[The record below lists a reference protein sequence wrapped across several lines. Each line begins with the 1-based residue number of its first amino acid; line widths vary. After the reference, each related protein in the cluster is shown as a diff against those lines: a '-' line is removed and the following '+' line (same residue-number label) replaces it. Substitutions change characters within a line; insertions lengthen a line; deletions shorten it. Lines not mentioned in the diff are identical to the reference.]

1 VLFRANS
8 AAIPSE
14 RIASELLGRQID
26 SRSQATQPC
35 PGDSSFPTGTIFVE
49 GIADLSAQAQLP
61 QLRVLQ
67 EIESE
72 PARGV
77 RLIAAANRDL
87 PADAANG
94 TFRSDLFGRLNGIPI
109 KIPPPYDRKEVP
121 PCGPGIFSLA
131 TLDEHGRNCRA

>member
-1 VLFRANS
+1 LFRANS

-35 PGDSSFPTGTIFVE
+35 PGDSSFPTGDDFCGRYSGFV
-49 GIADLSAQAQLP
+49 GAGTAS

-72 PARGV
+72 PACGV

-109 KIPPPYDRKEVP
+109 KIPPP
-121 PCGPGIFSLA
+121 
-131 TLDEHGRNCRA
+131 